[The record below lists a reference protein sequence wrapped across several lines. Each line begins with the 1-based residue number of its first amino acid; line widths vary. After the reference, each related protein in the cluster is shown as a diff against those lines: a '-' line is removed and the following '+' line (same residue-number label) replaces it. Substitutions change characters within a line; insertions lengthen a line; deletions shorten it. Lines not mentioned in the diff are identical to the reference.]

1 MEVTKTQI
9 EGLLILNPR
18 VFEDDRGYF
27 YESFNKDAF
36 TEAGITSEFVQ
47 TNVSQSCKDVVRGLH
62 FQRPPFAQGKLVRV
76 LRGAVLDVAVDLR
89 KKSPT
94 YGQYHIEEIS
104 EHNKKAF
111 WVPPGFAHGFRTLED
126 NTLFHYNCTAG
137 YNKESEG
144 SILWND
150 PNLNI
155 DFGLEFPLLSEKDK
169 VGTLFAE
176 FTSPF

>member
-1 MEVTKTQI
+1 MEITKTQI
-9 EGLLILNPR
+9 EGLLILTPR

-27 YESFNKDAF
+27 YESFNKEVFVDS
-36 TEAGITSEFVQ
+36 GITAEFVQ
-47 TNVSQSCKDVVRGLH
+47 TNVSMSCKDVIRGLH
-62 FQRPPFAQGKLVRV
+62 FQKPPFAQGKLVRV

-89 KKSPT
+89 KDSST
-94 YGQYHIEEIS
+94 YGQHHIEEIS
-104 EHNKKAF
+104 EYNKKAF

-150 PNLNI
+150 KDLAI
-155 DFGLEFPLLSEKDK
+155 DFGLESPLLSEKDE

-176 FTSPF
+176 FNSPF

>member
-9 EGLLILNPR
+9 DGLLVLTPR

-27 YESFNKDAF
+27 FESFNKEVFAA
-36 TEAGITSEFVQ
+36 AGITAEFVQ
-47 TNVSQSCKDVVRGLH
+47 TNVSMSCKDVVRGLH
-62 FQRPPFAQGKLVRV
+62 FQKPPFAQGKLVRV

-89 KKSPT
+89 PNSPT
-94 YGQYHIEEIS
+94 YGQHHIEEIT
-104 EHNKKAF
+104 ENNKKAF
-111 WVPPGFAHGFRTLED
+111 WVPEGFAHGFRTLED

-150 PNLNI
+150 PDLNI
-155 DFGLEFPLLSEKDK
+155 DFGIEEPLLSEKDT
-169 VGTLFAE
+169 VGTLFKD
-176 FTSPF
+176 FNSPF